1 MLAGTY
7 EAAAG
12 GVELKKVTVLV
23 GAERERQQLEALL
36 IQRAKFTGDADQL
49 RQLNVDEEDLDA
61 AGKRTGTKKGASPAS
76 MLGQGDSPPLTTV
89 HHLSL
94 QVLAAR

>member
-1 MLAGTY
+1 MY

-61 AGKRTGTKKGASPAS
+61 AGKRTGTKKGASPPCRGRVTPS
-76 MLGQGDSPPLTTV
+76 TYTV